1 LLTKKLV
8 SFDIRNLVMYQ
19 KLKVWEKFEVLTA

>member
-1 LLTKKLV
+1 LV